1 MWCNNSTWMLY
12 GLLFSCVVVGE
23 KVDDPVCNS
32 KMGKKSKKS
41 NKNVKEQHII
51 VEMHNVAEFLS
62 EVNNILGK
70 EGTKDLQGLRFEED
84 VISSKSGYIDNTL
97 KTSNINHVLSAKIGE
112 DGVPITIDNVIECF
126 NVSYQM
132 YRKERTSITP
142 TLSIYSKLLKVLSGR
157 MALALKSPVLMM
169 MRNLMHSAK
178 LGGLCFLLNQVSLDL
193 EWTILA
199 VKCLSFPLVNKGG
212 KYYWMISLIPFVMY
226 LHMRGLRSFATLA
239 GKSEFVLFRCLLW
252 RVQYENSAIRI
263 LI

>member
-1 MWCNNSTWMLY
+1 MLY

-23 KVDDPVCNS
+23 KVDDPVCSS

-112 DGVPITIDNVIECF
+112 DGIPITIDNVIAMLQYELP
-126 NVSYQM
+126 NVP
-132 YRKERTSITP
+132 ERENEYYPYFID
-142 TLSIYSKLLKVLSGR
+142 LLKAVKGFVGKDGPCYLEHGIVTSSNDDAELDAFRKARGIMLLVEPGQLGFGMDDTSGEMSIIPIGEQGRKVLLDDIIDTFRYVSTHERLEKFRHSGR
-157 MALALKSPVLMM
+157 KV
-169 MRNLMHSAK
+169 RV
-178 LGGLCFLLNQVSLDL
+178 CFVSL
-193 EWTILA
+193 
-199 VKCLSFPLVNKGG
+199 
-212 KYYWMISLIPFVMY
+212 FVMAC
-226 LHMRGLRSFATLA
+226 S
-239 GKSEFVLFRCLLW
+239 
-252 RVQYENSAIRI
+252 I
-263 LI
+263 